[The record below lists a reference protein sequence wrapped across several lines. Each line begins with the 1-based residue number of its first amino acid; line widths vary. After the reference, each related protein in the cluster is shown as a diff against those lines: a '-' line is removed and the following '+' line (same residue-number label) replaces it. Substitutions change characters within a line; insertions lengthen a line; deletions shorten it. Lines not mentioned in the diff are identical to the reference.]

1 MTRLTGRQ
9 VRTISGYVATL
20 LDYPR
25 WFIEREVDFTNC
37 HLQGR
42 FEQDD
47 RCCADCRFGSACRW
61 LNRNRREPTPDTPLP
76 DLLAALQA
84 AVAYVHRECSD
95 TADHDRDCDCDTCE
109 WLHEANAF
117 LRTHRHKT

>member
-42 FEQDD
+42 FDQDD

-61 LNRNRREPTPDTPLP
+61 LNLNRREPTPDTPLP
-76 DLLAALQA
+76 NLMGALQA
-84 AVAYVHRECSD
+84 AVAYVRRECSD

>member
-47 RCCADCRFGSACRW
+47 RCCEVCRFGSACRW

>member
-1 MTRLTGRQ
+1 MTTLTGRQ

-25 WFIEREVDFTNC
+25 WFIDREVDFTDC
-37 HLQGR
+37 HLKGR
-42 FEQDD
+42 FEPDD

-61 LNRNRREPTPDTPLP
+61 LNQNRLEPTPDTPLT
-76 DLLAALQA
+76 DLVNALQT
-84 AVAYVHRECSD
+84 AVSYVRGECPD
-95 TADHDRDCDCDTCE
+95 TADHARDCDCDTCE
-109 WLHEANAF
+109 WLHEASAI